1 MHGEIERWEKTQC
14 PWEFISKLRLKANGF
29 FVYWRKERECTD
41 LDMRR
46 LRM

>member
-1 MHGEIERWEKTQC
+1 MHGSGHAAVEDV
-14 PWEFISKLRLKANGF
+14 SGF